1 MRVIN
6 LTLKDF
12 RQLLRDWKT
21 AFFLVIMP
29 VVFTLL
35 FGFAFGGFG
44 SQTDANE
51 PPLPTPIGVLDQDAT
66 PFSEALIDALF
77 SLGNYSLV
85 GDTADGLEQQTLAGD
100 IVAAL
105 IIPPGFGQALSSG
118 AVPDLTLIADTGVD
132 AGFQARA
139 MVDKAMLRVSSAAT
153 AGRLAA
159 EQADDPQLLM
169 PTFQQTLRAW
179 ETPPLVVTRTQ
190 AGPTSND
197 DRQYDN
203 AFAHSSPGMMAQFA
217 IAGLIGAASILVT
230 ERKTRALRRLLT
242 TAISR
247 PQILLGHYLA
257 MFGMIFTQL
266 LVLCLFGQLFLRLDY
281 FGHALATL
289 LMLVTASLFCASL
302 GLLIGSLAKSEE
314 QVIVFSLIP
323 MFVLSALGGAW
334 TPLEFTAESFQR
346 VAFFTP
352 VAWLTDGLKDI
363 VVRGQGLESV
373 WLAGLV
379 LLAYAVAFAALALW
393 RFRFE

>member
-1 MRVIN
+1 MRVID

-12 RQLLRDWKT
+12 RQLLRDWRT
-21 AFFLVIMP
+21 VFFLLIMP

-44 SQTDANE
+44 GPTAADE
-51 PPLPTPIGVLDQDAT
+51 PPPPTPFGVLDQDGT
-66 PFSEALIDALF
+66 PLSEALVSALS
-77 SLGNYSLV
+77 SLGNYTVVNSLAE
-85 GDTADGLEQQTLAGD
+85 TLEQQTLSGVT
-100 IVAAL
+100 VAAL
-105 IIPPGFGQALSSG
+105 IIPPGFGAAMQSG
-118 AVPDLTLIADTGVD
+118 ATADLTLIADTGVD
-132 AGFQARA
+132 AGFQAQA
-139 MVDKAMLRVSSAAT
+139 ALDKALVHVRSAAT

-159 EQADDPQLLM
+159 AQTADPQVFM
-169 PTFQQTLRAW
+169 PTFEQTLRAW
-179 ETPPLVVTRTQ
+179 QTPPLLVTRTQ
-190 AGPTSND
+190 ANPASD
-197 DRQYDN
+197 EERQYDN

-217 IAGLIGAASILVT
+217 IAGLIGAASLLVT

-247 PQILLGHYLA
+247 AQILLGHYLA

-266 LVLCLFGQLFLRLDY
+266 LVLCLFGQLFLRLNY
-281 FGHALATL
+281 FDHALATL
-289 LMLVTASLFCASL
+289 LILVTASLFCASL

-352 VAWLTDGLKDI
+352 IAWLTDALKDI
-363 VVRGQGLESV
+363 IVRGQGLEAV
-373 WLAGLV
+373 WLAGVV
-379 LLAYAVAFAALALW
+379 LLAYAVVFAALSLW